1 MQSIMLELAEF
12 FGFNFQATTFPE
24 LFQYMF
30 LGLCG
35 TAIVASIVKLFFFL
49 AANTRKLGR

>member
-1 MQSIMLELAEF
+1 MQSVMMELAEF

-30 LGLCG
+30 LGLCAV
-35 TAIVASIVKLFFFL
+35 AIVASIIKLFFFL
-49 AANTRKLGR
+49 AVNTRKLGR